1 MGKRERKARERER
14 KRNIVAL
21 LLLLLLRRT
30 AATVLEHVLPVLFA
44 LSFLGP
50 THTHLAHICA
60 LLLGLLGLLRV
71 PDERV
76 FAILVLVVV
85 ARAVAAPTVA
95 ANKTSSRVDA
105 DEKGLRTME
114 TLSSRL
120 WGKPSRREEDEEEE
134 KEGAPKA
141 ERERE
146 RKTRNAKAHSKHPFS
161 AREKAKEREREKRSP
176 SKERSRN
183 CRFCNEVFP
192 FSRTNP
198 SVAKETSRARKRAR
212 IVSRNY
218 MTQFEN
224 NNAYFASPFVR
235 NWLLRAIANEDD
247 NQISCE
253 IAHEFDDVSFRCELH
268 SSTYS
273 SQDDVK
279 STLIALV
286 SVAFP
291 KSNDEKSN
299 NERVLTTREKF
310 LSLSSSG
317 AFERGRALGII
328 RKVRG
333 LGKSDDAEEEEEEQA
348 EFGYD
353 ATVEV
358 DLKKLNEAE
367 EKEEMI
373 DLISSVRVYA
383 GYGTLRACLR
393 RLVVEE
399 EEEEEEAKAK
409 RRSFSLRRQFASP
422 SVSMYCKVEEDD
434 TLKEGAEERRSCTVV
449 FPMHVS
455 SSLSNNEDEVV
466 IARAFLAHFAEASR
480 NSAKLSAA
488 PFVSYHKPGQKPPL
502 ELTTSVDAT
511 TRDGDEVDEM
521 DLNANGG
528 YVSFVIF
535 PRHVKT
541 KESLERAV
549 WMLAS
554 FPNFIKSHLKCSK
567 GYWHEKMRGKAEELL
582 ETLKRAQKEPKMS
595 AKKKLISGRTYVPR

>member
-1 MGKRERKARERER
+1 M
-14 KRNIVAL
+14 
-21 LLLLLLRRT
+21 
-30 AATVLEHVLPVLFA
+30 
-44 LSFLGP
+44 
-50 THTHLAHICA
+50 
-60 LLLGLLGLLRV
+60 
-71 PDERV
+71 
-76 FAILVLVVV
+76 
-85 ARAVAAPTVA
+85 
-95 ANKTSSRVDA
+95 TS
-105 DEKGLRTME
+105 
-114 TLSSRL
+114 
-120 WGKPSRREEDEEEE
+120 P
-134 KEGAPKA
+134 
-141 ERERE
+141 
-146 RKTRNAKAHSKHPFS
+146 
-161 AREKAKEREREKRSP
+161 
-176 SKERSRN
+176 
-183 CRFCNEVFP
+183 
-192 FSRTNP
+192 
-198 SVAKETSRARKRAR
+198 
-212 IVSRNY
+212 
-218 MTQFEN
+218 FEN
-224 NNAYFASPFVR
+224 TYNAYFASPFVR
-235 NWLLRAIANEDD
+235 NWLLRAANEDD
-247 NQISCE
+247 RDQISCE

-268 SSTYS
+268 SRTNASK
-273 SQDDVK
+273 DEGK
-279 STLIALV
+279 STLALV
-286 SVAFP
+286 SIAFP
-291 KSNDEKSN
+291 KSNEKSN
-299 NERVLTTREKF
+299 ERVTTKKTRALF
-310 LSLSSSG
+310 SS
-317 AFERGRALGII
+317 AFERGETLGII
-328 RKVRG
+328 RKVRV
-333 LGKSDDAEEEEEEQA
+333 LGGSDDAEEEEQHA

-358 DLKKLNEAE
+358 DLNKLNEAE

-422 SVSMYCKVEEDD
+422 SVSMYCEVEEDD

>member
-1 MGKRERKARERER
+1 M
-14 KRNIVAL
+14 
-21 LLLLLLRRT
+21 
-30 AATVLEHVLPVLFA
+30 
-44 LSFLGP
+44 
-50 THTHLAHICA
+50 
-60 LLLGLLGLLRV
+60 
-71 PDERV
+71 
-76 FAILVLVVV
+76 
-85 ARAVAAPTVA
+85 
-95 ANKTSSRVDA
+95 TS
-105 DEKGLRTME
+105 
-114 TLSSRL
+114 
-120 WGKPSRREEDEEEE
+120 
-134 KEGAPKA
+134 
-141 ERERE
+141 
-146 RKTRNAKAHSKHPFS
+146 PF
-161 AREKAKEREREKRSP
+161 EY
-176 SKERSRN
+176 
-183 CRFCNEVFP
+183 
-192 FSRTNP
+192 T
-198 SVAKETSRARKRAR
+198 
-212 IVSRNY
+212 
-218 MTQFEN
+218 

-235 NWLLRAIANEDD
+235 NWLLRAANEDD
-247 NQISCE
+247 RDQISCE

-268 SSTYS
+268 SSHAS
-273 SQDDVK
+273 KDDVK
-279 STLIALV
+279 STLALV

-291 KSNDEKSN
+291 KSNEKSN
-299 NERVLTTREKF
+299 NERVTTEKF
-310 LSLSSSG
+310 LSLSS
-317 AFERGRALGII
+317 AFERGETLGII
-328 RKVRG
+328 RKVRV
-333 LGKSDDAEEEEEEQA
+333 LGESDAAEEEEQHP

-358 DLKKLNEAE
+358 DLNKLNEAE

>member
-1 MGKRERKARERER
+1 M
-14 KRNIVAL
+14 
-21 LLLLLLRRT
+21 T
-30 AATVLEHVLPVLFA
+30 
-44 LSFLGP
+44 
-50 THTHLAHICA
+50 
-60 LLLGLLGLLRV
+60 
-71 PDERV
+71 
-76 FAILVLVVV
+76 
-85 ARAVAAPTVA
+85 
-95 ANKTSSRVDA
+95 TSS
-105 DEKGLRTME
+105 
-114 TLSSRL
+114 S
-120 WGKPSRREEDEEEE
+120 
-134 KEGAPKA
+134 
-141 ERERE
+141 
-146 RKTRNAKAHSKHPFS
+146 
-161 AREKAKEREREKRSP
+161 
-176 SKERSRN
+176 
-183 CRFCNEVFP
+183 
-192 FSRTNP
+192 
-198 SVAKETSRARKRAR
+198 
-212 IVSRNY
+212 
-218 MTQFEN
+218 EN
-224 NNAYFASPFVR
+224 NNDDAFASPFVR
-235 NWLLRAIANEDD
+235 NWLLRALANEENDD
-247 NQISCE
+247 QISFCE

-268 SSTYS
+268 SRTNASK
-273 SQDDVK
+273 DEGK
-279 STLIALV
+279 STLALV
-286 SVAFP
+286 SIAFP
-291 KSNDEKSN
+291 KRNKKSN
-299 NERVLTTREKF
+299 NERATTTKKTTPR
-310 LSLSSSG
+310 SLSS
-317 AFERGRALGII
+317 AFERGETLGII
-328 RKVRG
+328 RKVRV
-333 LGKSDDAEEEEEEQA
+333 LGESDDAEEEEEHHP

-358 DLKKLNEAE
+358 DLNKLNEAE

-393 RLVVEE
+393 RLVVEV
-399 EEEEEEAKAK
+399 EEEEAETS
-409 RRSFSLRRQFASP
+409 RSFSLRRQFASP

>member
-1 MGKRERKARERER
+1 M
-14 KRNIVAL
+14 
-21 LLLLLLRRT
+21 
-30 AATVLEHVLPVLFA
+30 
-44 LSFLGP
+44 
-50 THTHLAHICA
+50 
-60 LLLGLLGLLRV
+60 
-71 PDERV
+71 
-76 FAILVLVVV
+76 
-85 ARAVAAPTVA
+85 
-95 ANKTSSRVDA
+95 TSS
-105 DEKGLRTME
+105 
-114 TLSSRL
+114 
-120 WGKPSRREEDEEEE
+120 
-134 KEGAPKA
+134 
-141 ERERE
+141 
-146 RKTRNAKAHSKHPFS
+146 
-161 AREKAKEREREKRSP
+161 
-176 SKERSRN
+176 
-183 CRFCNEVFP
+183 
-192 FSRTNP
+192 
-198 SVAKETSRARKRAR
+198 
-212 IVSRNY
+212 
-218 MTQFEN
+218 FENNN

-235 NWLLRAIANEDD
+235 NWLLRAANEDD
-247 NQISCE
+247 RDQISCE
-253 IAHEFDDVSFRCELH
+253 IAHEFDDVSFRGELH
-268 SSTYS
+268 SST
-273 SQDDVK
+273 
-279 STLIALV
+279 LALV
-286 SVAFP
+286 SIAFP
-291 KSNDEKSN
+291 KSNEKSN
-299 NERVLTTREKF
+299 NERVTTEKF
-310 LSLSSSG
+310 LSLSS
-317 AFERGRALGII
+317 AFERGETLGII
-328 RKVRG
+328 RKVRV
-333 LGKSDDAEEEEEEQA
+333 LGGSDDAEEEEQHA

-358 DLKKLNEAE
+358 DLNKLNEAE

>member
-1 MGKRERKARERER
+1 
-14 KRNIVAL
+14 
-21 LLLLLLRRT
+21 
-30 AATVLEHVLPVLFA
+30 
-44 LSFLGP
+44 
-50 THTHLAHICA
+50 
-60 LLLGLLGLLRV
+60 
-71 PDERV
+71 
-76 FAILVLVVV
+76 
-85 ARAVAAPTVA
+85 
-95 ANKTSSRVDA
+95 
-105 DEKGLRTME
+105 
-114 TLSSRL
+114 
-120 WGKPSRREEDEEEE
+120 
-134 KEGAPKA
+134 
-141 ERERE
+141 
-146 RKTRNAKAHSKHPFS
+146 
-161 AREKAKEREREKRSP
+161 
-176 SKERSRN
+176 
-183 CRFCNEVFP
+183 
-192 FSRTNP
+192 
-198 SVAKETSRARKRAR
+198 
-212 IVSRNY
+212 

-224 NNAYFASPFVR
+224 NNAHFASPFVR
-235 NWLLRAIANEDD
+235 NWLLRALANEDND
-247 NQISCE
+247 QISCE

-268 SSTYS
+268 SSTSS
-273 SQDDVK
+273 SQDDAK
-279 STLIALV
+279 RTRIALV

-299 NERVLTTREKF
+299 NERVTTREKF
-310 LSLSSSG
+310 LSVSSSSG

-333 LGKSDDAEEEEEEQA
+333 LGKSDFAEEEEEEQA

>member
-1 MGKRERKARERER
+1 M
-14 KRNIVAL
+14 
-21 LLLLLLRRT
+21 T
-30 AATVLEHVLPVLFA
+30 
-44 LSFLGP
+44 
-50 THTHLAHICA
+50 
-60 LLLGLLGLLRV
+60 
-71 PDERV
+71 
-76 FAILVLVVV
+76 
-85 ARAVAAPTVA
+85 
-95 ANKTSSRVDA
+95 TSS
-105 DEKGLRTME
+105 
-114 TLSSRL
+114 
-120 WGKPSRREEDEEEE
+120 
-134 KEGAPKA
+134 
-141 ERERE
+141 
-146 RKTRNAKAHSKHPFS
+146 
-161 AREKAKEREREKRSP
+161 
-176 SKERSRN
+176 
-183 CRFCNEVFP
+183 
-192 FSRTNP
+192 
-198 SVAKETSRARKRAR
+198 
-212 IVSRNY
+212 
-218 MTQFEN
+218 EN
-224 NNAYFASPFVR
+224 NNNNYYFSSPFVR
-235 NWLLRAIANEDD
+235 DWLLRAATTEDD
-247 NQISCE
+247 DRDQISCE
-253 IAHEFDDVSFRCELH
+253 IAHEFDDVSFRCEMN
-268 SSTYS
+268 SSTS
-273 SQDDVK
+273 SKDDGR
-279 STLIALV
+279 SNIALV
-286 SVAFP
+286 SIAFP
-291 KSNDEKSN
+291 KSSESN
-299 NERVLTTREKF
+299 GVTKKT
-310 LSLSSSG
+310 LSLSAFESG
-317 AFERGRALGII
+317 ATLGII
-328 RKVRG
+328 RKVRV
-333 LGKSDDAEEEEEEQA
+333 LGESDDAGEEEEQP

-358 DLKKLNEAE
+358 DLNKLNEAE

-373 DLISSVRVYA
+373 DLISSARVYA

-393 RLVVEE
+393 RLGVEE
-399 EEEEEEAKAK
+399 EAEEEEKAK
-409 RRSFSLRRQFASP
+409 SRSFSLRRQFASP

-480 NSAKLSAA
+480 NSAKLSSA